1 MFTRQA
7 LWRLI
12 LPLVLEQL
20 LLVTV
25 GMADTVM
32 VSTVGEAAV
41 SGISL
46 VDQVNVLLIQIFAA
60 LATGGAVVASQYLG
74 RRDRENAC
82 RSAKQ
87 LVYATF
93 GMAVAIGALVLV
105 LNRHILRLVFGN
117 VEPDV
122 MQAAETYFWLSALSY
137 PMLALYNA
145 GAALFRSMGN
155 SRISLFASLIMNVI
169 NIGGNA
175 LLIYGLNWGVAGAA
189 TATLASRTVAGLMMM
204 LLLRNR
210 DNPIFLERLFHPEW
224 NGGIL
229 KSILRVG
236 VPNGLENGMFQ
247 IGKLLVAGLITT
259 FGTSAIAANAICN
272 NVGSM
277 SNIPGSAIGLA
288 MITVVGQCVGAK
300 DYQQAR
306 HYTKTLLAAAYV
318 SMGLL
323 NIALFLLATFL
334 TKNFFGSYNLKNLTK
349 QGAIVGVL
357 AVAQTFIIITSGIDI
372 SGGAIAGLG
381 CMTMAMI
388 MNGKGA
394 SMLGIA
400 ILANFVVCT
409 LCGFLNGVIIFDLKV
424 PAMIA
429 TLGTQTIFRGIL
441 KLLCN
446 GNSISFFEP
455 DGATFVKL
463 FDTIGNYDIFGVL
476 PVLACIW
483 IVVAVIAF
491 LVLRYTVFGRDLF
504 VIGSGIEVARLS
516 GIKVRKTFYLVYSLA
531 GFVYGIAA
539 IMFAGR
545 ILRAMPNTGDGYDMD
560 AIAAAVIGGASLAGG
575 RGAITGTFVG
585 TLLMV
590 VIKNAGKAFQINDYI
605 LDVITGA
612 LIIFAVAMDM
622 VKSRKK
628 A

>member
-247 IGKLLVAGLITT
+247 IGKLLVLSLITS
-259 FGTSAIAANAICN
+259 FGTAATAANAIAN
-272 NVGSM
+272 SVASVVNV
-277 SNIPGSAIGLA
+277 PGSAISLSL
-288 MITVVGQCVGAK
+288 ITVVGQCMGA
-300 DYQQAR
+300 DDSRQAVA
-306 HYTKTLLAAAYV
+306 YTRKLMLAVYV
-318 SMGLL
+318 SMGTLSALL
-323 NIALFLLATFL
+323 FCFAGPLVALFHIGAAASVMAAEVLRWCAVFSATVWPLSFTLPNALRAAGDAKFTMVVSMLSMWIFRIGFSYLLAQFMDWGL
-334 TKNFFGSYNLKNLTK
+334 L
-349 QGAIVGVL
+349 GVW
-357 AVAQTFIIITSGIDI
+357 VAMFID
-372 SGGAIAGLG
+372 
-381 CMTMAMI
+381 
-388 MNGKGA
+388 
-394 SMLGIA
+394 
-400 ILANFVVCT
+400 
-409 LCGFLNGVIIFDLKV
+409 
-424 PAMIA
+424 
-429 TLGTQTIFRGIL
+429 
-441 KLLCN
+441 
-446 GNSISFFEP
+446 
-455 DGATFVKL
+455 
-463 FDTIGNYDIFGVL
+463 
-476 PVLACIW
+476 W
-483 IVVAVIAF
+483 IVRALVFLIRFLRGRWKAKRVI
-491 LVLRYTVFGRDLF
+491 
-504 VIGSGIEVARLS
+504 
-516 GIKVRKTFYLVYSLA
+516 
-531 GFVYGIAA
+531 
-539 IMFAGR
+539 
-545 ILRAMPNTGDGYDMD
+545 
-560 AIAAAVIGGASLAGG
+560 
-575 RGAITGTFVG
+575 
-585 TLLMV
+585 
-590 VIKNAGKAFQINDYI
+590 
-605 LDVITGA
+605 
-612 LIIFAVAMDM
+612 
-622 VKSRKK
+622 
-628 A
+628 

>member
-1 MFTRQA
+1 MAQKTFARPLMFTRQA

-300 DYQQAR
+300 D
-306 HYTKTLLAAAYV
+306 
-318 SMGLL
+318 
-323 NIALFLLATFL
+323 
-334 TKNFFGSYNLKNLTK
+334 
-349 QGAIVGVL
+349 
-357 AVAQTFIIITSGIDI
+357 
-372 SGGAIAGLG
+372 
-381 CMTMAMI
+381 
-388 MNGKGA
+388 
-394 SMLGIA
+394 
-400 ILANFVVCT
+400 
-409 LCGFLNGVIIFDLKV
+409 
-424 PAMIA
+424 
-429 TLGTQTIFRGIL
+429 
-441 KLLCN
+441 
-446 GNSISFFEP
+446 
-455 DGATFVKL
+455 
-463 FDTIGNYDIFGVL
+463 
-476 PVLACIW
+476 
-483 IVVAVIAF
+483 
-491 LVLRYTVFGRDLF
+491 
-504 VIGSGIEVARLS
+504 
-516 GIKVRKTFYLVYSLA
+516 
-531 GFVYGIAA
+531 
-539 IMFAGR
+539 
-545 ILRAMPNTGDGYDMD
+545 
-560 AIAAAVIGGASLAGG
+560 
-575 RGAITGTFVG
+575 
-585 TLLMV
+585 
-590 VIKNAGKAFQINDYI
+590 
-605 LDVITGA
+605 
-612 LIIFAVAMDM
+612 
-622 VKSRKK
+622 
-628 A
+628 